1 MQAVQASDDQTSVPE
16 LGETFNRAIWDAFS
30 DSGFIV
36 LVCLKLE
43 AVLTE
48 LLARFCN
55 VTSGDPVM
63 AYMTKY
69 SHNKS
74 KHNVLREIAARQYST
89 SLKNR
94 CKMTFGN
101 LIYEV
106 FDNKNPD
113 DTDGEQQSEEQQ
125 LGTPADCFGVNI
137 NEKEKFTEI
146 NRLRSKI
153 AHYGKDTDGSKIL
166 RLGPGERERILSF
179 YTFIVRESI
188 TFKQAYPDNADEVRS
203 IGAKY
208 YIESLSNAV

>member
-16 LGETFNRAIWDAFS
+16 LRETFNRDIWDAFS

-55 VTSGDPVM
+55 ITSGDQVM

-74 KHNVLREIAARQYST
+74 KRNVLREIAAKQYST
-89 SLKNR
+89 ILKNR
-94 CKMTFGN
+94 CKMTFGT

-106 FDNKNPD
+106 FDNENPD

-125 LGTPADCFGVNI
+125 LGTPANCFEVHI
-137 NEKEKFTEI
+137 SEKEKFTEI

-153 AHYGKDTDGSKIL
+153 AHYGKDTDGCKIL
-166 RLGPGERERILSF
+166 GYLDAGERERILSF
-179 YTFIVRESI
+179 YTFIVRESN
-188 TFKQAYPDNADEVRS
+188 TFKPVVFLYSE
-203 IGAKY
+203 
-208 YIESLSNAV
+208 